1 MPECTFTVHA
11 DCGVWRFPLIY
22 RRYTM
27 YIAVRMTPVCALT
40 VNTDCGVKIVPLI
53 GGIPPTPSI
62 YHIDI
67 FYSYNNN
74 LIFLSLLLITFRY

>member
-1 MPECTFTVHA
+1 
-11 DCGVWRFPLIY
+11 
-22 RRYTM
+22 M

-53 GGIPPTPSI
+53 GGIPPTSSI

-67 FYSYNNN
+67 FYSYNNI
-74 LIFLSLLLITFRY
+74 LIFLSLLLITFRYQSLEGYVKEAASQSLLLIYIYCT